1 MLQFINDRVLLYL
14 VAPGGEADYILDDP
28 LTAEGLEAANEI
40 ARFLHFA
47 PFGRVISSDLLS
59 TMQTANAITPDFERN
74 PSLRPSN
81 IGGGETFDEF
91 FARWKQAFDEFV
103 TQAMTSEKPL
113 VLVTHSFNVS
123 VSGMLVNENSDF
135 RTLISPGGIAA
146 IMLSKEQ
153 KLSLDPLLGRLHCS
167 STTTQN
173 A

>member
-1 MLQFINDRVLLYL
+1 VLEYISDRVLLYL
-14 VAPGGEADYILDDP
+14 VVPGGEADYILDDP
-28 LTAEGLEAANEI
+28 LTTEGLEAANEI

-91 FARWKQAFDEFV
+91 FARWKQTFDEFV
-103 TQAMTSEKPL
+103 AQARASEKPL

-123 VSGMLVNENSDF
+123 VTGMIVNEYSDF

-146 IMLSKEQ
+146 ITLSKEQ
-153 KLSLDPLLGRLHCS
+153 KLSLDPLLGRLHVS
-167 STTTQN
+167 LSTSQ
-173 A
+173 